1 MIQNLVKTR
10 LPTRYGDFSLYVYS
24 EHGKEHLALVKG
36 DVSGQSGVPVRVH
49 SECLTGDVFASRRCD
64 CGDQLKHTLNYLGRM
79 DAGVLI
85 YLRQEGRG
93 IGLLKKM
100 EAYNLQDAGLDTVE
114 ANLQLGHQ
122 PDERDYGIA
131 ARILRSLHLDSIR
144 LITNNPHKVE
154 ELQHHGVT
162 VDARIPIEVGHHAEN
177 LGYLKSKAERMA
189 HLLSF
194 REQVPQNDDFDF
206 LDPLVSQL
214 RLARSGPHSR
224 PWVTL
229 VYAQTL
235 DGRIFR
241 DSGLANPGLASFL
254 SLVHDAVLRDLRV
267 DSSAKSLASGSGPFP
282 LQVIVDHEGVFEGGM
297 DRHDALLL
305 LTRSMDAAKKARWQ
319 EAGIEVKALPSAADD
334 QIDIPALLGMLHD
347 SGVATL
353 MVEAGPELHAA
364 FVRARAVDF
373 CIAAIVP
380 EVAGSGGAVGEGF
393 TVRDC
398 QYQTLGSQ
406 LVAFG
411 PVEFR

>member
-1 MIQNLVKTR
+1 MIHNLVKTR
-10 LPTRYGDFSLYVYS
+10 LPTRYGDFSLYVYA

-36 DVSGQSGVPVRVH
+36 SVSGQFGVPVRVH

-122 PDERDYGIA
+122 ADERDYGIA
-131 ARILRSLHLDSIR
+131 ARILRSLHVDSIR

-194 REQVPQNDDFDF
+194 REQVPQSYDFDF

-214 RLARSGPHSR
+214 RLARSAPHSR
-224 PWVTL
+224 PWVSL
-229 VYAQTL
+229 VYVQTL
-235 DGRIFR
+235 DGRIFEDFR
-241 DSGLANPGLASFL
+241 LTNSGLARFL
-254 SLVHDAVLRDLRV
+254 SVAHDAVLRDPKG
-267 DSSAKSLASGSGPFP
+267 DSSVASLASGSGQLP
-282 LQVIVDHEGVFEGGM
+282 LQVIVDHEGVFEGGV
-297 DRHDALLL
+297 DRHDADLL
-305 LTRSMDAAKKARWQ
+305 LTRSLDATKKARWQ
-319 EAGIEVKALPSAADD
+319 AAGIEVEALPFASDD
-334 QIDIPALLGMLHD
+334 QLDVPALLGMLQNR
-347 SGVATL
+347 GVATL
-353 MVEAGPELHAA
+353 MVEAGPQLHAA

-373 CIAAIVP
+373 CVAAILP
-380 EVAGSGGAVGEGF
+380 EVTGGGGAVDEGF

-398 QYQTLGSQ
+398 QYQALGSQ

-411 PVEFR
+411 PVEFK